1 MKMVLPDPPL
11 ITDYEDM
18 YLLVVKAILTSQN
31 KKKKM
36 VTLVNSKIKRKHIIR
51 IY

>member
-1 MKMVLPDPPL
+1 MKMVLPDPAL

-31 KKKKM
+31 KNKKKW
-36 VTLVNSKIKRKHIIR
+36 
-51 IY
+51 

>member
-31 KKKKM
+31 KTKKKNGNFGKFENQEK
-36 VTLVNSKIKRKHIIR
+36 V
-51 IY
+51 YY

>member
-31 KKKKM
+31 KRKKNGNFGKFE
-36 VTLVNSKIKRKHIIR
+36 NQEKA
-51 IY
+51 YY